1 MEAPGVGLSCR
12 QCPLPCQ
19 PEPRAGSRGRGRPT
33 VPGELSPPTAPPR
46 AVGRSALAP
55 QRSRSQPL
63 PSFPN
68 LFPPLPGDTLLS
80 GPSHAVTRASPA
92 SRPPQGAQ
100 RGPSLPL
107 TAPLGRPPGRPASV
121 PGTPAAPPRRS
132 SRAGALGPQ
141 PAWPRPP
148 RVAPRRPPGLVPRPR
163 APSAVGTRLR
173 RRPGRGLRARGGA
186 RGGPA
191 RLARRPGPAVSSVP
205 SEPPPPPPP
214 PAGLRRVAG
223 ECTAGHRRPGEAVR
237 PATRQAPTGGR
248 RVPGGPAGRG
258 SAGRGQGA
266 SLVSGRSLRPPRAGG
281 SSRAPHALREH
292 RCPPLRRCQWAGRAP
307 RQGVGVAAAVTSSR

>member
-1 MEAPGVGLSCR
+1 MGLSCR
-12 QCPLPCQ
+12 QCPPPCQ
-19 PEPRAGSRGRGRPT
+19 PEPRAGSRGRGRLT
-33 VPGELSPPTAPPR
+33 FPGELSPPTAPPR
-46 AVGRSALAP
+46 AVGHSPLAP

-100 RGPSLPL
+100 RGPSLSL

-148 RVAPRRPPGLVPRPR
+148 RVAPRRPPGLLPRPR
-163 APSAVGTRLR
+163 APSAVGPRLR

-186 RGGPA
+186 RRVSVAGPG
-191 RLARRPGPAVSSVP
+191 RLCLLCSPSRRRRRPRRPPDSDAWPVSAPPGTDDREKLRARRPRRLLPGVDECPEARRAEGP
-205 SEPPPPPPP
+205 
-214 PAGLRRVAG
+214 
-223 ECTAGHRRPGEAVR
+223 PGEGK
-237 PATRQAPTGGR
+237 AP
-248 RVPGGPAGRG
+248 PWSPDGP
-258 SAGRGQGA
+258 
-266 SLVSGRSLRPPRAGG
+266 
-281 SSRAPHALREH
+281 
-292 RCPPLRRCQWAGRAP
+292 
-307 RQGVGVAAAVTSSR
+307 